1 MSATIPFK
9 RLILRAVL
17 RDVSPMVAR
26 LISVSDDTELSDLHD
41 VFRQV
46 LGWSGDLGYSFRIH
60 GMEFNS
66 FRGRTRSKPLRE
78 FRLHRQ
84 EKFLYICDLLDMWE
98 WEVRVMDIQDGA
110 TEDPDPLCLGGR
122 GAAPP
127 ESCGGSRGYRLMLK
141 RQQQGAAISDPALV
155 EATIQ
160 LLSATHPAEPAAPGV
175 CCGTPF
181 VRGGKTSIG
190 DSLSTDRWNQVASV
204 CKKPTSDCQDSPTG
218 GPGYEVP
225 CAGDLRL
232 RSRRTS
238 ESG

>member
-41 VFRQV
+41 VFQQV

-60 GMEFNS
+60 GKEFNS
-66 FRGRTRSKPLRE
+66 FRGRPRSKPLRE

-84 EKFLYICDLLDMWE
+84 EKFLYICDLLDIWE
-98 WEVRVMDIQDGA
+98 WELRVMDIQEVDA
-110 TEDPDPLCLGGR
+110 TDDREPVCLGGR

-141 RQQQGAAISDPALV
+141 RQQQGASVSDPVLV
-155 EATIQ
+155 EATIR
-160 LLSATHPAEPAAPGV
+160 LLSATHPEQPASTWSLLRDAVREGWQNVDRRLLEHGPLEPNH
-175 CCGTPF
+175 F
-181 VRGGKTSIG
+181 
-190 DSLSTDRWNQVASV
+190 SLQEAS
-204 CKKPTSDCQDSPTG
+204 
-218 GPGYEVP
+218 E
-225 CAGDLRL
+225 RL
-232 RSRRTS
+232 ATLSRR
-238 ESG
+238 ERIRL

>member
-41 VFRQV
+41 VFQQV

-60 GMEFNS
+60 AKEFNS

-78 FRLHRQ
+78 FRLHHQ
-84 EKFLYICDLLDMWE
+84 EKFLYICDLLDVWE
-98 WEVRVMDIQDGA
+98 LRVMDIQEVAA
-110 TEDPDPLCLGGR
+110 TDDREPLCLGGR

-127 ESCGGSRGYRLMLK
+127 ESCGGPRGYRLMLK
-141 RQQQGAAISDPALV
+141 RQQQGVAVSDPALV

-160 LLSATHPAEPAAPGV
+160 LLSATHPEQPASTWSLLRDAVREGWQNVDRRLLEHGPLEPNRFSLQEANERLAA
-175 CCGTPF
+175 
-181 VRGGKTSIG
+181 
-190 DSLSTDRWNQVASV
+190 LSRHGRIQ
-204 CKKPTSDCQDSPTG
+204 
-218 GPGYEVP
+218 
-225 CAGDLRL
+225 L
-232 RSRRTS
+232 
-238 ESG
+238 

>member
-41 VFRQV
+41 VFQQV

-60 GMEFNS
+60 GKEFNS
-66 FRGRTRSKPLRE
+66 FRRRTRSKPLRE

-84 EKFLYICDLLDMWE
+84 EKFLYICDLLDIWE
-98 WEVRVMDIQDGA
+98 WEFRVMDIQEVDA
-110 TEDPDPLCLGGR
+110 TDDREPVCLGGR

-127 ESCGGSRGYRLMLK
+127 ESCGGPRGYRLMLK
-141 RQQQGAAISDPALV
+141 RQQQGASVSDPALV

-160 LLSATHPAEPAAPGV
+160 LLSATHPEQPASTWSLLRDAVREGWQNVDRRLLEHGPLEPDR
-175 CCGTPF
+175 F
-181 VRGGKTSIG
+181 
-190 DSLSTDRWNQVASV
+190 SLQEAN
-204 CKKPTSDCQDSPTG
+204 
-218 GPGYEVP
+218 E
-225 CAGDLRL
+225 RL
-232 RSRRTS
+232 ATFSRR
-238 ESG
+238 GRIRP